1 MNVKICY
8 KVWVYVNSYTFLVL
22 FIYGIASTFGLF
34 HSNVD
39 GDVNTD
45 VAKWN
50 ILINDTNISDGV
62 TDKFVINDLAYS
74 DTTNKKPGTIAPGTS
89 GTFSLTLDATD
100 TQVSV
105 IYTIEVDE
113 SKFGNEMLKIAKVEK
128 VAGSGDF
135 QEVTDGVYQ
144 GIIPY
149 NAKSK
154 VTIDFTI
161 TWINDEA
168 NNEIDSEIGT
178 RENPDLEIP
187 VVVTA
192 TQYVS

>member
-1 MNVKICY
+1 MNKKILILGLL
-8 KVWVYVNSYTFLVL
+8 SFLVL
-22 FIYGIASTFGLF
+22 FIFGIASTFGLF

-62 TDKFVINDLAYS
+62 NDKFVINDLAYS

-105 IYTIEVDE
+105 IYTIEVDD

-168 NNEIDSEIGT
+168 NNEIDSEVGT

>member
-1 MNVKICY
+1 MNKKILILGLL
-8 KVWVYVNSYTFLVL
+8 SFLVL
-22 FIYGIASTFGLF
+22 FIFGIASTFGLF

-39 GDVNTD
+39 GDVNTN

-105 IYTIEVDE
+105 IYTIEVDD

>member
-1 MNVKICY
+1 MNKKILILGLL
-8 KVWVYVNSYTFLVL
+8 SFLVL
-22 FIYGIASTFGLF
+22 FIFGIASTFGLF

-50 ILINDTNISDGV
+50 ILVNDTNISDGV

-105 IYTIEVDE
+105 IYTIEVDD

>member
-1 MNVKICY
+1 MNKKILILGLL
-8 KVWVYVNSYTFLVL
+8 SFLVL
-22 FIYGIASTFGLF
+22 FIFGIASTFGLF

-105 IYTIEVDE
+105 IYTIEVDD

>member
-1 MNVKICY
+1 MNKKILILGLL
-8 KVWVYVNSYTFLVL
+8 SFLVL
-22 FIYGIASTFGLF
+22 FIFGIASTFGLF
-34 HSNVD
+34 HSKVD

-105 IYTIEVDE
+105 IYTIEVDD

-135 QEVTDGVYQ
+135 QEVTDGIYQ

>member
-1 MNVKICY
+1 MNKKILILGLL
-8 KVWVYVNSYTFLVL
+8 SFLVL
-22 FIYGIASTFGLF
+22 FIFGIASTFGLF

-105 IYTIEVDE
+105 IYTIEVDD

-154 VTIDFTI
+154 FL
-161 TWINDEA
+161 
-168 NNEIDSEIGT
+168 DS
-178 RENPDLEIP
+178 RK
-187 VVVTA
+187 
-192 TQYVS
+192 

>member
-1 MNVKICY
+1 MNKKILILGLL
-8 KVWVYVNSYTFLVL
+8 SFLVL
-22 FIYGIASTFGLF
+22 FIFGIASTFGLF

-62 TDKFVINDLAYS
+62 NDKFVINDLAYS

-105 IYTIEVDE
+105 IYTIVVDD

-168 NNEIDSEIGT
+168 NNEIDSEVGT

>member
-1 MNVKICY
+1 MNKKILILGLLS
-8 KVWVYVNSYTFLVL
+8 VLVL
-22 FIYGIASTFGLF
+22 FIFGIASTFGLF

-105 IYTIEVDE
+105 IYTIEVDD

>member
-1 MNVKICY
+1 MNKKILILGLL
-8 KVWVYVNSYTFLVL
+8 SFLVL
-22 FIYGIASTFGLF
+22 FIFGIASTFGLF

-62 TDKFVINDLAYS
+62 TDKFIINDLAYS

-105 IYTIEVDE
+105 MYTIEVDD

>member
-1 MNVKICY
+1 MNKKILILGLL
-8 KVWVYVNSYTFLVL
+8 SFLVL
-22 FIYGIASTFGLF
+22 FIFGIASTFGLF

-105 IYTIEVDE
+105 MYTIEVDD

>member
-1 MNVKICY
+1 MNKKILILGLL
-8 KVWVYVNSYTFLVL
+8 SFLVL
-22 FIYGIASTFGLF
+22 FIFGVASTFGLF
-34 HSNVD
+34 HSEID
-39 GDVNTD
+39 GEVNTD

-50 ILINDTNISDGV
+50 ILINDTNISDGI

-74 DTTNKKPGTIAPGTS
+74 DTLNKKPGTIAPGTS
-89 GTFSLTLDATD
+89 GTFSLTIDAAD
-100 TQVSV
+100 TEVSV
-105 IYTIEVDE
+105 IYTIEVDD
-113 SKFGNEMLKIAKVEK
+113 SKFGNDMLQIASVDKVS
-128 VAGSGDF
+128 GSGEF
-135 QEVTDGVYQ
+135 KEIADGVYQ

-161 TWINDEA
+161 TWINDEG
-168 NNEIDSEIGT
+168 NNDVDSEIGT

>member
-1 MNVKICY
+1 MNKKILILGLL
-8 KVWVYVNSYTFLVL
+8 SFLVL
-22 FIYGIASTFGLF
+22 FIFGRASTFGLF
-34 HSNVD
+34 HSKVD

-89 GTFSLTLDATD
+89 GTISLTLDATD

-105 IYTIEVDE
+105 IYTIEVDD